1 MLEIGSTAPEFSLA
15 DHAGV
20 THDLATYRGQWVV
33 LYFYPADDTP
43 GCTKEACSFRD
54 DLPAFG
60 ELNAVV
66 LGVSADDEESHAA
79 FARKHDLNF
88 PLLVDPER
96 RVLDAYDAYGEKS
109 SFGKTR
115 LGVFRKT
122 YLIDP
127 AGKIAHVWPA
137 VKVDGHVEEVKRV
150 LADAQLTTAASRVV
164 R

>member
-1 MLEIGSTAPEFSLA
+1 MLEVGSDAPGFSLM

-20 THDLATYRGQWVV
+20 THKLEDYRGRWVV

-60 ELNAVV
+60 ELNAAV

-79 FARKHDLNF
+79 FAQKYDLNF
-88 PLLVDPER
+88 PLLVDPDKG
-96 RVLDAYDAYGEKS
+96 VLDAYNAYGEKT

-115 LGVFRKT
+115 MGVFRKT

-127 AGKIAHVWPA
+127 TGKIVHVWPA
-137 VKVDGHVEEVKRV
+137 VKVEGHVDEVRKV
-150 LADAQLTTAASRVV
+150 LAAAA
-164 R
+164 